1 MNNRTHSLLPDG
13 EIVALY
19 FDRDEEAIA
28 ATDRKYGGYLYTVA
42 YNILHDPQD
51 CEECRNDTYLKA
63 WNTIPPKRPSRL
75 QAYLTKIMRCISV
88 DRYRERTRQ
97 KRVPSEL
104 TSSLDE
110 LSDSL
115 ASDFEREQES
125 EALRRCMEEFLEALP
140 RRRRLIFVCR
150 YYCADPPERIAAMLG
165 VTVSAVYKELGKI
178 RNSLREHLEKEGF
191 YL

>member
-1 MNNRTHSLLPDG
+1 MSNQTTILPDG

-19 FDRDEEAIA
+19 FARDEEAIA
-28 ATDRKYGGYLYTVA
+28 ATHRKYGGYLYTVA
-42 YNILHDPQD
+42 YNILHDPPD
-51 CEECRNDTYLKA
+51 CEECQNDTYLRA
-63 WNTIPPKRPSRL
+63 WNTIPPQKPIRL

-104 TSSLDE
+104 TVSLEE
-110 LSDSL
+110 LSESL
-115 ASDFEREQES
+115 ASHDERETETA
-125 EALRRCMEEFLEALP
+125 ELGRCISNYVASLP

-150 YYCADPPERIAAMLG
+150 YYCADPPQRIADMLG

-178 RNSLREHLEKEGF
+178 RAGLRTHLEMEGF

>member
-19 FDRDEEAIA
+19 FARDEEAIA

-51 CEECRNDTYLKA
+51 CEECRNDSYLKT

-97 KRVPSEL
+97 KRVPSEM
-104 TSSLDE
+104 T
-110 LSDSL
+110 

-125 EALRRCMEEFLEALP
+125 EALRRCLEEFLEALP

-150 YYCADPPERIAAMLG
+150 YYCVDPPERIAAMLG

-178 RNSLREHLEKEGF
+178 RNSLREH
-191 YL
+191 